1 MNKQIGLTN
10 IIKLMVMRTKLAAS
24 LSIMDWAS
32 FLAQSII
39 VSISV
44 STVVLHNLKEESYS
58 SIHQL
63 CSTS

>member
-1 MNKQIGLTN
+1 MNKQMGLTN